1 MTKSCKIKISVLT
14 PLAPLSATPLSPS
27 PQGGGEGAGRGAN
40 LKCNVCQN
48 YLPGDQALW
57 QAVGGSVEGG
67 DSTCADAIFV
77 RGGFCQHA
85 YVYGCARVQRAD
97 KAMCVCVITYAAPP
111 SPLYPPHA
119 CQMSC
124 STAQRKLSKIDSTF
138 WTSPLRASPA
148 SRACDGGGPN
158 LEKRFRPNEAS
169 ARHVR
174 WHGAGGRQREGVG
187 SQ

>member
-1 MTKSCKIKISVLT
+1 MHQNTYMSASCTRKCTRVPTPVSCCSAMQYPTLTLLPPPPPPRSPPGACAVAYAACARKIQNQDFSLT

-27 PQGGGEGAGRGAN
+27 PQGGGEGGGRGAN

-124 STAQRKLSKIDSTF
+124 STAQRK
-138 WTSPLRASPA
+138 
-148 SRACDGGGPN
+148 
-158 LEKRFRPNEAS
+158 
-169 ARHVR
+169 
-174 WHGAGGRQREGVG
+174 
-187 SQ
+187 

>member
-1 MTKSCKIKISVLT
+1 MHQNTHISASCTRKYTRVPTPVSCCPAMRYPTLT
-14 PLAPLSATPLSPS
+14 LLPPPPPPRSPPGACAVAYAACARKMQNQDFSFDPPRTPLSYTPLS
-27 PQGGGEGAGRGAN
+27 FAAGGAGRGAN

-124 STAQRKLSKIDSTF
+124 STAQRK
-138 WTSPLRASPA
+138 
-148 SRACDGGGPN
+148 
-158 LEKRFRPNEAS
+158 
-169 ARHVR
+169 
-174 WHGAGGRQREGVG
+174 
-187 SQ
+187 